1 MARWLGLV
9 LAAVLFA
16 ACDGTSV
23 PTVPGVPAT
32 GAAGGASC
40 QPVELRG
47 PGGRQLDLSGTW
59 SGNDG
64 GRYYIKQIDSCVWWS
79 GLSAFEGQ
87 SLGDEWIM
95 TFRGTL
101 NGDGV
106 IVGDFVDVKGTN
118 PGSGTMTIRV
128 QAEERDGLVVVEL
141 YREQVTGH
149 QIGVTFWQRTS
160 ADPLPTPVSAPTDD
174 GAAPTE
180 GASPT
185 GEVTDSPPPATTA
198 PAVTLPPS

>member
-1 MARWLGLV
+1 MRWLGLATAVALV
-9 LAAVLFA
+9 LGCAGAPP
-16 ACDGTSV
+16 
-23 PTVPGVPAT
+23 PTAPGSPPA
-32 GAAGGASC
+32 GGAGGASC

-47 PGGRQLDLSGTW
+47 PDGRQLDLSGTW

-95 TFRGTL
+95 AFRGTL
-101 NGDGV
+101 DSDGV

-128 QAEERDGLVVVEL
+128 QAEQRDGQVVVEL

-149 QIGVTFWQRTS
+149 QIGVTFWQRS
-160 ADPLPTPVSAPTDD
+160 SPDPRPTPVSAPTDD
-174 GAAPTE
+174 GATPTE

-185 GEVTDSPPPATTA
+185 GEVSDSPPPGTTS
-198 PAVTLPPS
+198 PVVTLPPS